1 MEIQWPL
8 LIFSVLLGVTSG
20 SFVFLA
26 VGELRGKFRE
36 VRFSGALIALVCLAV
51 RGWDCVLRLF
61 SPLM

>member
-26 VGELRGKFRE
+26 VGERP
-36 VRFSGALIALVCLAV
+36 GAVSLCGGGIVLAAITIRSLLLI
-51 RGWDCVLRLF
+51 R
-61 SPLM
+61 SPQP

>member
-26 VGELRGKFRE
+26 VGELGSVPK
-36 VRFSGALIALVCLAV
+36 VGVSIRFWRAGEACPRKTDIV
-51 RGWDCVLRLF
+51 
-61 SPLM
+61 